1 MSQIT
6 TISIIEDDIKYGL
19 LLKKLIE
26 FEKDLVCTA
35 IYTNLKSSLNDL
47 ASNTPDVVLLDIQLP
62 DGLGSEYIQVL
73 KKVSP
78 ETLFVMCTSFD
89 DEDYIF
95 DSLKNG
101 ASGYLIKSDT
111 PEQIIQAIRDVL
123 HGGAPM
129 SSTIAKKVVQYF
141 QVQTKQLQELTPKEN
156 ELLGL
161 LAQGLYYKEI
171 ATKMSISIDTVKK
184 HASTIYKKLEVSNR
198 TEAINRYKK

>member
-26 FEKDLVCTA
+26 FEKDLACTA

-47 ASNTPDVVLLDIQLP
+47 ASNNPDVVLLDIQLP

-123 HGGAPM
+123 NGGAPM

-171 ATKMSISIDTVKK
+171 ATKMNISIDTVKK

-198 TEAINRYKK
+198 TEAINRYKN

>member
-1 MSQIT
+1 
-6 TISIIEDDIKYGL
+6 
-19 LLKKLIE
+19 
-26 FEKDLVCTA
+26 
-35 IYTNLKSSLNDL
+35 
-47 ASNTPDVVLLDIQLP
+47 
-62 DGLGSEYIQVL
+62 
-73 KKVSP
+73 
-78 ETLFVMCTSFD
+78 
-89 DEDYIF
+89 
-95 DSLKNG
+95 KNG

-123 HGGAPM
+123 NGGAPM

-198 TEAINRYKK
+198 TEAINRYKN